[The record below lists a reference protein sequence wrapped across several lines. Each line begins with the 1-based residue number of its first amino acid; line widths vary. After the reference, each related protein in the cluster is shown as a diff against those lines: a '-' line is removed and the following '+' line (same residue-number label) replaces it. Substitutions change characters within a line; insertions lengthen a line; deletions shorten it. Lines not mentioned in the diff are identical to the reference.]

1 VAFCDI
7 VIVLVPI
14 AVMTALLGMP
24 DAPTSGCPT
33 TRPAVVDTLMS
44 TGLPETWSHKNEAT
58 GVVAVAA
65 FDIVT
70 VNGAAVPST
79 VMTVPAGMP
88 VPEMGCPT
96 TRPDTLPPAETC
108 TFVSRLLPDVARA
121 LNMMGQTKF
130 VAVVIVTAVP
140 AAVAFADIVTVLEPT
155 AVMTV
160 LAGMPVPRRA

>member
-1 VAFCDI
+1 
-7 VIVLVPI
+7 
-14 AVMTALLGMP
+14 
-24 DAPTSGCPT
+24 
-33 TRPAVVDTLMS
+33 
-44 TGLPETWSHKNEAT
+44 
-58 GVVAVAA
+58 
-65 FDIVT
+65 
-70 VNGAAVPST
+70 
-79 VMTVPAGMP
+79 MP

-96 TRPDTLPPAETC
+96 TRPDTLPPAATC

-140 AAVAFADIVTVLEPT
+140 AAVAFADIVTVLVPT

>member
-1 VAFCDI
+1 M
-7 VIVLVPI
+7 
-14 AVMTALLGMP
+14 MTALLGMP